1 MNIPIVTPDQ
11 MYKLDQ
17 VMTEKYG
24 IPAPVLMENA
34 AKAVFNLLI
43 NTCKDLHAR
52 RLVIFVGP
60 GNNGEDALVLSRQ
73 LAVNGFHLLVVIL
86 PPLSKCKATALAKTE
101 TLTKLDVTIMRGELP
116 QLNPNDIVID
126 GIFGIGLTRPPQGRY
141 KEAIVLINKSG
152 VPVVSIDISSG
163 IDGET
168 GIKPGVAVKS
178 DFCVSFGNI
187 KIGNILYNGY
197 THCNELQY
205 SCLNSPYNQEI
216 LRLQNHGLFLNTPLP
231 LPVRDKTGYKNA
243 FGTCLVVGGS
253 YNYHGAPFF
262 ASAGFMKSGGGY
274 AHLVTT
280 KDAAL
285 SVSAHLPECVL
296 HPFPNDTEGTLPHDA
311 LNLIIKLGQ
320 EQDAI
325 VIGPGLGI
333 SKATENLLKGIL
345 DARCLISIP
354 AIIDGDGLSIL
365 ANNQNLLNNRA
376 PYTTILTPHLGEMA
390 RLTGFSV
397 TEIQEKLIEVAK
409 NFAQKWKIYLVLKGP
424 RTLITDGR
432 TVYINTS
439 GTKALATAGSGD
451 VLDGIIASFICDFP
465 DLYKG
470 LRTGV
475 FAHGLIGN
483 ILSETPDSRCATAS
497 DIIKTIPDAV
507 ARLPKFYKDN
517 KKRTPVDLPGVRY
530 IR

>member
-43 NTCKDLHAR
+43 NTYKDLHAR
-52 RLVIFVGP
+52 RLVIFIGP

-73 LAVNGFHLLVVIL
+73 LAVNGFDLLVVIL
-86 PPLSKCKATALAKTE
+86 PPLSKCKATALAKIE

-126 GIFGIGLTRPPQGRY
+126 GIFGIGLTRPPQGIY
-141 KEAIVLINKSG
+141 KGAIVLINKSG

-168 GIKPGVAVKS
+168 GITPGVAVKS

-197 THCNELQY
+197 THCDELQY
-205 SCLNSPYNQEI
+205 TCLNSPYNQEI
-216 LRLQNHGLFLNTPLP
+216 LRFQNHDLFLNTPLP

-253 YNYHGAPFF
+253 DNYHGAPFF

-274 AHLVTT
+274 AHLITT
-280 KDAAL
+280 AEVSR
-285 SVSAHLPECVL
+285 SVSSLLPECVL
-296 HPFPNDTEGTLPHDA
+296 HPFPKNTDGTLPQDA
-311 LNLIIKLGQ
+311 LPVIKKLGQ
-320 EQDAI
+320 NQGTI
-325 VIGPGLGI
+325 IIGPGLGI
-333 SKATENLLKGIL
+333 SKATERLINGIL
-345 DARCLISIP
+345 AAECLMNIP
-354 AIIDGDGLSIL
+354 TIIDGDGLSIL
-365 ANNQNLLNNRA
+365 ANNLNLLNNRA

-390 RLTGFSV
+390 RLTGLSIK
-397 TEIQEKLIEVAK
+397 EIQNTLIQTAK
-409 NFAQKWKIYLVLKGP
+409 SFAQKRNVFLILKGP
-424 RTLITDGR
+424 RTLITDGN

-439 GTKALATAGSGD
+439 GTEALATAGSGD
-451 VLDGIIASFICDFP
+451 VLDGIIASFICDFTNR
-465 DLYKG
+465 YKG

-475 FAHGLIGN
+475 FIHGLIGN
-483 ILSETPDSRCATAS
+483 ILSATPDSRCATAT
-497 DIIKTIPDAV
+497 DILDTIPEAV
-507 ARLPKFYKDN
+507 LRLPQYVQDT
-517 KKRTPVDLPGVRY
+517 KKRTPVDLPGVRH
-530 IR
+530 IP